1 MQLSEVNK
9 IQEQQTTIN
18 KLLIHKMFL
27 LCVHPHLPT
36 FNVSFVI
43 FFIAYD
49 FVGQW
54 SDVVSSGVTV
64 DTSPPAVTRP
74 WLEGTT
80 DRTQPLRL
88 RWEPVREWESQVE
101 SVEWGVGS
109 RPGSSDLQGWTVAN
123 TGEISGAA
131 SVGERQDG
139 RLVFLSVKVSHH
151 QLE

>member
-1 MQLSEVNK
+1 MY
-9 IQEQQTTIN
+9 
-18 KLLIHKMFL
+18 
-27 LCVHPHLPT
+27 LCH
-36 FNVSFVI
+36 SSQSS

-80 DRTQPLRL
+80 DHRQRLRL

-101 SVEWGVGS
+101 SVEWGLGS
-109 RPGSSDLQGWTVAN
+109 WPGSSDLQGWTVASA
-123 TGEISGAA
+123 GEISGAT
-131 SVGERQDG
+131 SVEERQDG
-139 RLVFLSVKVSHH
+139 QLVFLSVKVSHH
-151 QLE
+151 H